1 MPVRLKYTGI
11 ILEVNMITFLLTN
24 LIDGRVIYV
33 SMPEEEYKEK
43 FLMGNTSFSSDWYYE
58 PEESENVTMEEM
70 IQEVRDIKVS
80 KEIQKIWLEQNR
92 LLQQG

>member
-1 MPVRLKYTGI
+1 
-11 ILEVNMITFLLTN
+11 MITFLLTN

-58 PEESENVTMEEM
+58 PEESENVGDKK
-70 IQEVRDIKVS
+70 QPCRHG
-80 KEIQKIWLEQNR
+80 KEYT
-92 LLQQG
+92 G

>member
-1 MPVRLKYTGI
+1 
-11 ILEVNMITFLLTN
+11 MITFLLTN

-58 PEESENVTMEEM
+58 PYVEESENVMEVNMTMEEM

-80 KEIQKIWLEQNR
+80 KEIQKIWLEQNE
-92 LLQQG
+92 LLQRG

>member
-1 MPVRLKYTGI
+1 
-11 ILEVNMITFLLTN
+11 MITFLLTN

>member
-1 MPVRLKYTGI
+1 
-11 ILEVNMITFLLTN
+11 MITFLLTN

-80 KEIQKIWLEQNR
+80 KEIQKIWLEQNE
-92 LLQQG
+92 LLQRG